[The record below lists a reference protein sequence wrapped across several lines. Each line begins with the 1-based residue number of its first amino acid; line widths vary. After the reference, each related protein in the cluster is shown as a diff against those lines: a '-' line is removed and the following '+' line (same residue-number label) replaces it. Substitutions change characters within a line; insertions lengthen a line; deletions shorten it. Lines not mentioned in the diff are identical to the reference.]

1 MSVKEI
7 FEEIYNEGFGCY
19 EDFDENILKNRN
31 FIPFYIPFIKYTLK
45 KIDKNIPQSVFW
57 RRETINDIARGVF
70 NRLEPL
76 CIRTLILE
84 IKFCKENK
92 VIQASDIKIEYE
104 IFLQECLKNLS
115 YMEKFW
121 RIYPLLLCEIVEAC
135 NEYVLLLRNMVERL
149 EKDSE

>member
-1 MSVKEI
+1 M
-7 FEEIYNEGFGCY
+7 FEEIYNGDFGCC
-19 EDFDENILKNRN
+19 ECFDENILKNRN

-92 VIQASDIKIEYE
+92 VIKANDIKIEYE
-104 IFLQECLKNLS
+104 IFLQKCLQNLS
-115 YMEKFW
+115 YMEEFW
-121 RIYPLLLCEIVEAC
+121 RIYPLLLYESKRKIASTLTFLGGCFAATDI
-135 NEYVLLLRNMVERL
+135 
-149 EKDSE
+149 